1 MEGREERVN
10 RQNSMKYE
18 AVIFD
23 LGGTLVHNSY
33 WSEGDN
39 ALRRMASVLAVPPDD
54 FVTSWHATFEE
65 RMTGIFQSYQA
76 CIRHICQQLGV
87 DVQDDQIESAARIR
101 SDYTKREITTTQEG
115 AIEVLSYLKLNGY
128 KTGLISDCSAETPTI
143 WKSTPLAPL
152 INVAVFSCEVGL
164 KKPDPRIYQ
173 IAIEKLA
180 ISPEKCIYIA
190 DGIGQELL
198 SASQLGM
205 YAIQIRVP
213 GEYDDPYREEWSGP
227 VISSLKDVLTLV

>member
-1 MEGREERVN
+1 
-10 RQNSMKYE
+10 MKYE

-54 FVTSWHATFEE
+54 FIILWHAAFDA
-65 RMTGIFQSYQA
+65 RMKGVFKNYQA
-76 CIRHICQQLGV
+76 CIGHICQQLGV
-87 DVQDDQIESAARIR
+87 RAQDNQIESAARIR

-128 KTGLISDCSAETPTI
+128 KTGLISDCSAETPTT

-205 YAIQIRVP
+205 YAIQIRVS
-213 GEYDDPYREEWSGP
+213 GEYDDPYREEWDGP
-227 VISSLKDVLTLV
+227 VISSLREVLTLIE